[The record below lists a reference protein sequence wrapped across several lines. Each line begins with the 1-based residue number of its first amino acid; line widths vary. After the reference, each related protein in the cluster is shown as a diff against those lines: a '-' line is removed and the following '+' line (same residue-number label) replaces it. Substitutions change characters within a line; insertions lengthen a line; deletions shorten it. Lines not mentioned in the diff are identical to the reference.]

1 VTTGVLWLVVFLLL
15 VVAGIGG
22 MFLYGWLRRK
32 DKMPKVAPLPPE
44 DDDVRPP
51 LAVSQIEG
59 HLGLADDDLVLFV
72 EVLRIARRDLPQRP
86 SLLHLDPAK
95 APDVLRDR
103 RQEIAPEVGERPGA
117 AGAHGARDLPADPRE
132 GGGHHDEQ
140 GGA

>member
-1 VTTGVLWLVVFLLL
+1 MPRPLTSSVRPCSRTGPELA
-15 VVAGIGG
+15 AGEHQPT
-22 MFLYGWLRRK
+22 LRPR
-32 DKMPKVAPLPPE
+32 
-44 DDDVRPP
+44 DVRPP

-59 HLGLADDDLVLFV
+59 HLRLADDDLVLLV